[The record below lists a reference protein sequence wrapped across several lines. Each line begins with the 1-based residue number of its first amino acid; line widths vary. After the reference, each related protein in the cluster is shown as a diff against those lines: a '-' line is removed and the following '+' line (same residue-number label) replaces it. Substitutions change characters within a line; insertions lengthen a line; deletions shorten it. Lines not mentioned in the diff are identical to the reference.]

1 MEREEVINLVNK
13 KVIKMILFESTFKI
27 YIY

>member
-13 KVIKMILFESTFKI
+13 KVIKMILFESTFKT